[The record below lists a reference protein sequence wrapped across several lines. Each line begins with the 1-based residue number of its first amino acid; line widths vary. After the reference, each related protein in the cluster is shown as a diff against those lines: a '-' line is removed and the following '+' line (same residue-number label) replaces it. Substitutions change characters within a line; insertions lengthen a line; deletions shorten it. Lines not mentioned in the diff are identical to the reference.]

1 MYGEGD
7 SARISLRQTVASHR
21 RERAAE
27 RTFSPAPTTVE
38 SMSRTEGSLAAV
50 LTAVGGAVGASLRY
64 GLAVVVPGLG
74 ATLAANVV
82 GSAAL
87 GAFVAAGD
95 RPSPRVRLALGT
107 GLLSSFTTY
116 STFAVEAVTAT
127 PGVAVVYVVASVG
140 LGLATAA
147 LAGALT
153 RRGPGDDGG
162 SSGTEGGAATGDATE
177 PEPEKAKG
185 GDRR

>member
-1 MYGEGD
+1 MG
-7 SARISLRQTVASHR
+7 
-21 RERAAE
+21 
-27 RTFSPAPTTVE
+27 RTD
-38 SMSRTEGSLAAV
+38 GSLAAV
-50 LTAVGGAVGASLRY
+50 LVTVGGAVGASLRY

-87 GAFVAAGD
+87 GALVAAGD

-140 LGLATAA
+140 LGLAAA
-147 LAGALT
+147 APAGTLA

-162 SSGTEGGAATGDATE
+162 SSGTEGGAATGDAAE
-177 PEPEKAKG
+177 PDPGKAKE

>member
-1 MYGEGD
+1 
-7 SARISLRQTVASHR
+7 V
-21 RERAAE
+21 
-27 RTFSPAPTTVE
+27 
-38 SMSRTEGSLAAV
+38 SRTDGSLAAV
-50 LTAVGGAVGASLRY
+50 LIAAGGAVGASLRY

-87 GAFVAAGD
+87 GALVAAGD
-95 RPSPRVRLALGT
+95 RPSPRVRLALGA

-140 LGLATAA
+140 LCLAAAA
-147 LAGALT
+147 LAGT
-153 RRGPGDDGG
+153 SVRRGPGGDGG
-162 SSGTEGGAATGDATE
+162 SSGAEGGAATDDAAE
-177 PEPEKAKG
+177 LEPEKTNG
-185 GDRR
+185 GDRQ

>member
-27 RTFSPAPTTVE
+27 RTFSITPTTVE
-38 SMSRTEGSLAAV
+38 SVSRTDGSLAAV
-50 LTAVGGAVGASLRY
+50 LIAVGGAVGASLRY

-87 GAFVAAGD
+87 GALVAAGD

-140 LGLATAA
+140 LGLAAAA
-147 LAGALT
+147 LAGTLV
-153 RRGPGDDGG
+153 RRGPGGG
-162 SSGTEGGAATGDATE
+162 EPSGTEGGAATGDAAE
-177 PEPEKAKG
+177 PNPKKEKG